1 MADDMN
7 IENTDINTFDF
18 DQEAISEESNVSENY
33 MTNTTTENSD
43 ENTLNV
49 NSEEIKF
56 KKSSFLDSKKYKRD
70 LINALLEDDKEYTK
84 SEVDILIDNFRKGKV
99 N

>member
-1 MADDMN
+1 MAVNKNAEEN
-7 IENTDINTFDF
+7 ITD
-18 DQEAISEESNVSENY
+18 VK
-33 MTNTTTENSD
+33 
-43 ENTLNV
+43 
-49 NSEEIKF
+49 EEIKF

-84 SEVDILIDNFRKGKV
+84 SEVDTIIDNFRKGKV